1 MNTEKV
7 KNVKNEKKVRNIKD
21 EDSHIYYN
29 LTFINTENF
38 LVAANASETRARK
51 ILDNPSEWLMS
62 VIRFDVDSHTLPIN
76 IPLFQTGSTTATTSY
91 ITLKYLGNYYTQNV
105 IFLNPSLHF
114 SGQRPNGIFNYQSW
128 LDFVNTALGLAFA
141 STAVVGF
148 SPLFVYNPLTQLI
161 DLYVD
166 GNFLPSAGAN
176 KIELFVNP
184 DLYLYLTNFQYDY
197 DTQPILSLFYTLRMA
212 ITNDNTVTIPAGSRD
227 GYPISVQN
235 PPLPAPPI
243 IIYKCSQFAVGTAS
257 WNSVRGIILKSNLLP
272 NRDEIIPTK
281 PTVANNYSTSATL
294 PIISDFLVPI
304 QNDVTSNR
312 VTLEYIPLSQYR
324 YVDLLSTSPL
334 DKIDFQM
341 FWSDFLGNIY
351 PIYLYPNTGMSVK
364 ILFEKKKNVNHY
376 KN

>member
-7 KNVKNEKKVRNIKD
+7 NAKKKISNVNNIKD
-21 EDSHIYYN
+21 DNSHIYYN
-29 LTFINTENF
+29 LTFINNDNF
-38 LVAANASETRARK
+38 LVPADASETRASK

-62 VIRFDVDSHTLPIN
+62 VIRFDVDSHTLPLN

-91 ITLKYLGNYYTQNV
+91 ITLKYLGNYYTQNI
-105 IFLNPSLHF
+105 IFVNPSLHF
-114 SGQRPNGIFNYQSW
+114 SGKRPNGIFNYQSW

-141 STAVVGF
+141 STTVVGF
-148 SPLFVYNPLTQLI
+148 SPLFIYNPLTQLI

-176 KIELFVNP
+176 KIEIFVNP

-197 DTQPILSLFYTLRMA
+197 DTQPILSPFYTLRMA
-212 ITNDNTVTIPAGSRD
+212 ITNDNTIIIPAMGSRFE
-227 GYPISVQN
+227 YPIATQAFAAA
-235 PPLPAPPI
+235 L
-243 IIYKCSQFAVGTAS
+243 YKNSQYAIGTAS

-272 NRDEIIPTK
+272 NRDEIIPTS
-281 PTVANNYSTSATL
+281 PTSANNYSTSATM

-324 YVDLLSTSPL
+324 YVDLLSTTPL
-334 DKIDFQM
+334 EKVDFQM

-351 PIYLYPNTGMSVK
+351 PIYLFPNTGMSVK